1 MLADEIF
8 PLETLYFSEAIQVA
22 VYISVLTLLYLLYK
36 RFR

>member
-8 PLETLYFSEAIQVA
+8 PLDTLYFSEAIQVA

>member
-8 PLETLYFSEAIQVA
+8 PLDTLYFSEAIQVA
-22 VYISVLTLLYLLYK
+22 VYVFVLTLLYLLYK

>member
-1 MLADEIF
+1 MLADEFF
-8 PLETLYFSEAIQVA
+8 PLDTLYFSEAIQVA